1 MQDGIREYI
10 NSGAYFL
17 DARKWYYNKYITP
30 VAHRSILL
38 IFTSI
43 GILLLIVLAINI
55 QSLLPITRQLKY
67 AIAVTSGADKVARVH
82 NASSIANDPI
92 RSILKIMIEDYVL
105 QRERYNYEMLER
117 QIKYVHTTSNRVS
130 FNRFYNYLNID
141 NPNSPV
147 LRYQKEGKRFI
158 KIQDVK
164 FIGDNSAEV
173 SFTSSALDNKGNSF
187 EDLSWVAF
195 VIFDADKINLALP
208 NGTDFRFIITDY
220 KLKLV
225 GDNNANK

>member
-1 MQDGIREYI
+1 MRDGIREYI

-30 VAHRSILL
+30 IAHRSISI
-38 IFTSI
+38 IFTSLI
-43 GILLLIVLAINI
+43 ILLLIVLAINI
-55 QSLLPITRQLKY
+55 NSLLPITRQLKY
-67 AIAVTSGADKVARVH
+67 AIAVTGGEEKVARVH
-82 NASSIANDPI
+82 NANSIANDPMK
-92 RSILKIMIEDYVL
+92 SILRIMIEDYVL
-105 QRERYNYEMLER
+105 QRERYNYEKLEK
-117 QIKYVHTTSNRVS
+117 QIKYVHKTSNRVS

-147 LRYQKEGKRFI
+147 LRYQKEAKRFI
-158 KIQDVK
+158 EIQNLN
-164 FIGDNSAEV
+164 FITDNSAEV
-173 SFTSSALDNKGNSF
+173 FFTSNALDNKGNSF
-187 EDLSWVAF
+187 ENLSWVAF
-195 VIFDADKINLALP
+195 VNFDSDGINLNLP